1 MSGQN
6 NIHKDNFKE
15 LELVVCF
22 MHVPYI
28 LLTPSYPWPRIL
40 RIYKLYRGSISRI
53 VFYDIGLNTLFVS
66 LIFWMMVLQFFLE
79 RFSYHSIYNWYLTWV
94 INKAVELKFKFVSF

>member
-28 LLTPSYPWPRIL
+28 LLTPSYP
-40 RIYKLYRGSISRI
+40 
-53 VFYDIGLNTLFVS
+53 
-66 LIFWMMVLQFFLE
+66 
-79 RFSYHSIYNWYLTWV
+79 
-94 INKAVELKFKFVSF
+94 